1 MKEHVMKKNSKRL
14 NLSRETLAHLQGEQ
28 IERVAGGNTC
38 TASGSC
44 PPPPTGNAQYSC
56 LC

>member
-1 MKEHVMKKNSKRL
+1 MKKKLNRL
-14 NLSRETLAHLQGEQ
+14 HLNRETLAPLQAERL
-28 IERVAGGNTC
+28 ERVAGGNTC

-56 LC
+56 AC